1 MLKLTTSCRVLCAGV
16 LAATFALPAIAQ
28 PTTSTTAA
36 TKAVSQA
43 AADGAGVDNS
53 FDNSVDNAFEATP
66 SAASGTAFDANFDS
80 DSNAGDAFGDTSAQA
95 VAPSDMAITD
105 PWEGYNRWM
114 FGVDMKLDDYV
125 LEPVARGYD
134 KVTPDWGQA
143 MVRNFFD
150 NLADVRGAI
159 NALLQLKFAEAG
171 SNLGRVLINTTMGV
185 GGLFDVATQA
195 GLTSYDQDFGLTLAR
210 WGVPRGPY
218 VVLPLLGPS
227 NVRDGLGMIPGSYAW
242 PPHYLPSAS
251 ESYLVDAAY
260 GVSKRTDLLGYK
272 ERIIG
277 DKYIFIR
284 NLYLRNRALKAGKP
298 LPQDNFG
305 ASLDDASG
313 ASGW

>member
-1 MLKLTTSCRVLCAGV
+1 MLISTQPCLARYAAALVVGLGLTAIVQP
-16 LAATFALPAIAQ
+16 AAAQ
-28 PTTSTTAA
+28 PETAHSA
-36 TKAVSQA
+36 TVSTKAVPQA
-43 AADGAGVDNS
+43 VAGGSHNDGS
-53 FDNSVDNAFEATP
+53 FDAR
-66 SAASGTAFDANFDS
+66 FDS
-80 DSNAGDAFGDTSAQA
+80 SFDDAFGDASASGSAPAA
-95 VAPSDMAITD
+95 VQDTAIAD

-134 KVTPDWGQA
+134 KVTPDWGQT

-159 NALLQLKFAEAG
+159 NALLQLKLGEAG

-195 GLTSYDQDFGLTLAR
+195 GLKSYDQDFGLTLAH

-227 NVRDGLGMIPGSYAW
+227 NVRDGLGMIPGRYAW
-242 PPHYLPSAS
+242 PPHYLPSTS
-251 ESYLVDAAY
+251 ESYLVTGAY
-260 GVSKRTDLLGYK
+260 GVSKRTDMLGYK

-277 DKYIFIR
+277 DKYIFVR
-284 NLYLRNRALKAGKP
+284 NFYLKNRALEAGKP
-298 LPQDNFG
+298 LPQDDFG
-305 ASLDDASG
+305 AALDDASG
-313 ASGW
+313 DTGW